1 MTHRM
6 MDGRNRNVLDS
17 DHIGGLMLKLTLP
30 AFMGMFVM
38 TLYNVVDTIFI
49 GQYVGPLGIAGLS
62 IVFPLQMFSMGIGMM
77 MGMGGASL
85 ISRLIGGNNIPRAEH
100 ALGNA
105 FSGTVILSAIVMIVG
120 LSNVDFWLRLMGAS
134 DTILPFARDYMRI
147 ILFGMFFMTFS
158 MSMNTLIRAEGNAR
172 VPMIGMIIGA
182 GLNIV
187 LDAIFIIHLDMGVQ
201 GAALATVIAQFISSI
216 YFLSYHLTGKSF
228 LKLLPKN
235 LIIQWQ
241 IMKDILAIGISA
253 LSMVVAGS
261 IASVFVNRLLV
272 SYGGD
277 IHIAAF
283 GVLHRIMMF
292 ALMPG
297 MVIGQ
302 GLQPILGFNFG
313 ARRFDRALKA
323 IRIGVTYAS
332 AISIVAFVALYFSP
346 EPFLRIFTTDTE
358 LINVSVYAAKRVFLV
373 MPFIGLM
380 MVGQLIFQAIGK
392 VIQAIVSSLARSA
405 LFLLPTV
412 LIFPQFWG
420 IDGVWLAFPVTDVL
434 TLLLT
439 VTLLIPILNDFKKK
453 SMSPTLEP
461 EKFNLPEPP
470 VKLG

>member
-1 MTHRM
+1 MAHRM
-6 MDGRNRNVLDS
+6 MDGQNRNVLD
-17 DHIGGLMLKLTLP
+17 DDRIGGLLVKLTLP
-30 AFMGMFVM
+30 AFFGMFVM

-62 IVFPLQMFSMGIGMM
+62 IVFPLQMFSMGIGQM

-85 ISRLIGGNNIPRAEH
+85 ISRMIGANNIQRAEH

-105 FSGTVILSAIVMIVG
+105 FSGTVILSAIVMVVG

-134 DTILPFARDYMRI
+134 DTIIPFARDYMRI

-187 LDAIFIIHLDMGVQ
+187 LDAVFIILLDMGVQ
-201 GAALATVIAQFISSI
+201 GAALATVIAQFVSTL
-216 YFLSYHLTGKSF
+216 YFLSYHIRKKSF
-228 LKLLPKN
+228 LRLLPKN
-235 LIIQWQ
+235 LIIQWG
-241 IMKDILAIGISA
+241 IMRDILAIGVSA

-283 GVLHRIMMF
+283 GILHRIMMF

-302 GLQPILGFNFG
+302 GLQPILGFNYG
-313 ARRFDRALKA
+313 ARRFDRALKV

-332 AISIVAFVALYFSP
+332 AMSIIAFVALYFFP

-358 LINVSVYAAKRVFLV
+358 LVDISVYAAKRVFLV
-373 MPFIGLM
+373 MPLIGLM

-392 VIQAIVSSLARSA
+392 VVRAIVTSLSRSA

-412 LIFPQFWG
+412 LIFPRFWG

-439 VTLLIPILNDFKKK
+439 VGLLIPVLLDFRRK
-453 SMSPTLEP
+453 SMSPVPEP
-461 EKFNLPEPP
+461 EKFNLPPPP
-470 VKLG
+470 VRLG